1 MALVWIA
8 LFLVS
13 ALVRPSSAR
22 LGQSRQPFLVKLW
35 KEHARRNKSDAN
47 ATKEAVVDH
56 GGGYFVGSLL
66 LGSPTPQVLHVV
78 FSTTTGMVSL
88 PSSNCSSA
96 ACKEHTRYSPC
107 KSQTS
112 MDVQR
117 NGLPVDPNGGRFA
130 PEGAER
136 DTASLGFYT
145 AGSSEGDSTGLEGNF
160 VRERVCMGDRLG
172 NAGKADPACAKVVMV
187 VATTI
192 QAQTFASRPQDGLVG
207 LGLQGLSMGPQ
218 FNILNQLGAE
228 GMQKMF
234 GFFVEDDAKNA
245 ELVFGGMDRERL
257 AAPLAW
263 VPVVTPELGH
273 WLLEITGVRVG
284 SQLLSMCQA
293 PQRCRGLVDTGSPGI
308 TMPEG
313 LAPELDELIK
323 PKQEGGKGCALPELT
338 LELSGGVSLTLRVED
353 YAGPR
358 CEPEIRTHHF
368 GEFIVGAQLFL
379 LGEPVLRRY
388 YTVFD
393 WGEERVG
400 FGVANVE
407 RSCQRLHV
415 AGLPTGP
422 GDCQGEVGPLEDE
435 LFMLEQEQ
443 GVTLRRNKQET

>member
-1 MALVWIA
+1 MTLCRIA

-13 ALVRPSSAR
+13 ALVHPSSAR

-35 KEHARRNKSDAN
+35 KEHARSNKSDVN
-47 ATKEAVVDH
+47 ATKEKVVDH

-66 LGSPTPQVLHVV
+66 LGSPTPQELHVV

-88 PSSNCSSA
+88 PSSNCSSV
-96 ACKEHTRYSPC
+96 ACREHSRYSAC
-107 KSQTS
+107 KSQSS

-117 NGLPVDPNGGRFA
+117 DGSPVDPNGGRVA
-130 PEGAER
+130 PEGAKR
-136 DTASLGFYT
+136 DTASLGFWT
-145 AGSSEGDSTGLEGNF
+145 TGSGKDDSTGLEGNF
-160 VRERVCMGDRLG
+160 VQERLCVGDRLG
-172 NAGKADPACAKVVMV
+172 NAGKREPACAKVVMV
-187 VATTI
+187 VATTM
-192 QAQTFASRPQDGLVG
+192 QEATFATRPQDGLVG
-207 LGLQGLSMGPQ
+207 LGLEALSIQPQ
-218 FNILNQLGAE
+218 FNILNQLGVE
-228 GMQKMF
+228 GLQKTF

-245 ELVFGGMDRERL
+245 EIVFGGFDRERL
-257 AAPLAW
+257 ASPLAW
-263 VPVVTPELGH
+263 VPVATPELGH
-273 WLLEITGVRVG
+273 WLVEITGVRVG
-284 SQLLSMCQA
+284 SQLLNMCQGT
-293 PQRCRGLVDTGSPGI
+293 QRCLGLVDTGSPGI